1 MSVAVKNISE
11 FQVFLKNSKLL
22 SKYNLDRLGV
32 FGSFVRK
39 DSNFHDIDILVEKDL
54 DFQSALSF
62 KEELESNLN
71 LKVDLVL
78 KKYANPII
86 LHRANKEMIY
96 VKE

>member
-1 MSVAVKNISE
+1 MPAAVQNISD
-11 FQVFLKNSKLL
+11 FQIFLSKSKLL

-39 DSNFHDIDILVEKDL
+39 DPNFHDIDILVEKDF
-54 DFQSALSF
+54 DFREALSF
-62 KEELESNLN
+62 KEELEKGLN